1 MYQMNLKSSIIRV
14 TELGGSYSIQ
24 GFVLN
29 DGTPLRSVEVKIDD
43 GPWLT
48 AEINPN
54 NTQYSWKLFS
64 LDWPNPSTGEHT
76 LVSRVTDINGN
87 VQATQEELPEKVSY
101 WEDFG
106 QFTRT
111 ITI

>member
-1 MYQMNLKSSIIRV
+1 M
-14 TELGGSYSIQ
+14 
-24 GFVLN
+24 
-29 DGTPLRSVEVKIDD
+29 EVKIDD

-48 AEINPN
+48 AKMNPN

-64 LDWPNPSTGEHT
+64 LDWPNPLAGEHT
-76 LVSRVTDINGN
+76 LVSQVTDINGN

>member
-1 MYQMNLKSSIIRV
+1 M
-14 TELGGSYSIQ
+14 
-24 GFVLN
+24 
-29 DGTPLRSVEVKIDD
+29 EVKIDD
-43 GPWLT
+43 GSWLT
-48 AEINPN
+48 AKMNSN

-64 LDWPNPSTGEHT
+64 LDWPNPAAGKHT

>member
-1 MYQMNLKSSIIRV
+1 M
-14 TELGGSYSIQ
+14 
-24 GFVLN
+24 
-29 DGTPLRSVEVKIDD
+29 
-43 GPWLT
+43 
-48 AEINPN
+48 NPN

-64 LDWPNPSTGEHT
+64 LDWPSPKAGEHT